1 MATVGVISPGAMGS
15 AIGQSLAAG
24 GHRVLVSVEGR
35 SDRTRAL
42 AAGAGLEPVASVDEV
57 AAGAEVV
64 LSVVPPGSAR
74 DVLAGVVASGA
85 RPLFADLNAVSPDTV
100 RELER
105 TAASAGIDLVDGSI
119 SGPPP
124 RADGSTRLYLS
135 GPRAGEVAALEPQ
148 GMRPVV
154 LGDRAGAAS
163 GLKMCTASVYKGTA
177 LLLTHACRTALDE
190 GVLDEALADL
200 RLSAPCLVEDPER
213 WIATAASKA
222 ERYVAEMREIA
233 ATQSAAGLRAE
244 LFEAIADCYASVAET
259 PLAAATPEQADAAD
273 DLVAV
278 LEGLRR

>member
-15 AIGQSLAAG
+15 AIGRSLAAG

-85 RPLFADLNAVSPDTV
+85 RPVFADLNAVSPDTV

-105 TAASAGIDLVDGSI
+105 TAEAAGIDLVDGSI

-233 ATQSAAGLRAE
+233 ATQSAAGLPAE

-259 PLAAATPEQADAAD
+259 PLAAATPEQAAAAD

>member
-42 AAGAGLEPVASVDEV
+42 AAGAGLEPVAGLDEV

-124 RADGSTRLYLS
+124 RAGGSTRLYLS

>member
-15 AIGQSLAAG
+15 AIGRSLAAC

-105 TAASAGIDLVDGSI
+105 TAGAAGIDLVDGSI

-233 ATQSAAGLRAE
+233 ATQSAAGLPAE

>member
-1 MATVGVISPGAMGS
+1 VATVGVISPGAMGS
-15 AIGQSLAAG
+15 AIGRSLAAG
-24 GHRVLVSVEGR
+24 GHRVLASVDGR
-35 SDRTRAL
+35 SARTREL
-42 AAGAGLEPVASVDEV
+42 AAAAGLEPVVGVDAV
-57 AAGAEVV
+57 AAGADIV

-74 DVLAGVVASGA
+74 DVLAAVVASGA
-85 RPLFADLNAVSPDTV
+85 HPLFADLNAVSPDTM

-105 TAASAGIDLVDGSI
+105 TAAAAGIDMVDGSI

-124 RADGSTRLYLS
+124 RPDGSTRLYLS
-135 GPRAGEVAALEPQ
+135 GPRAGEVAALQPQ
-148 GMRPVV
+148 GLRPVV
-154 LGDRAGAAS
+154 LGERVGAAS

-200 RLSAPCLVEDPER
+200 RLSSPCLVDDPER
-213 WIATAASKA
+213 WIATAASKS

-233 ATQSAAGLRAE
+233 ATQSAAGLPAE
-244 LFEAIADCYASVAET
+244 LFEAIAACYASIAET
-259 PLAAATPEQADAAD
+259 PLAASTPEQADAAD

>member
-42 AAGAGLEPVASVDEV
+42 AAGAGLEPVAGVDEV

-105 TAASAGIDLVDGSI
+105 TAEAAGIDLVDGSI

-233 ATQSAAGLRAE
+233 ATQSAAGLPAE

>member
-1 MATVGVISPGAMGS
+1 MGS
-15 AIGQSLAAG
+15 AIGRSLAAG
-24 GHRVLVSVEGR
+24 GHRVLASVEGR
-35 SDRTRAL
+35 SARTREL
-42 AAGAGLEPVASVDEV
+42 TAAAGLEPVAGVDAV
-57 AAGAEVV
+57 AGGADIV

-74 DVLAGVVASGA
+74 DVLAAVVASGA
-85 RPLFADLNAVSPDTV
+85 RPLFADLNAVSPDTI

-105 TAASAGIDLVDGSI
+105 TAAAVGIDVVDGSI

-124 RADGSTRLYLS
+124 RPDGSTRLYLS
-135 GPRAGEVAALEPQ
+135 GPRAGEVAALQPQ

-154 LGDRAGAAS
+154 LGERVGAAS

-200 RLSAPCLVEDPER
+200 RLSSPCLVDDPER
-213 WIATAASKA
+213 SIATAASKS

-233 ATQSAAGLRAE
+233 ATQSAAGLPGE
-244 LFEAIADCYASVAET
+244 LFEAIAACYASIAET
-259 PLAAATPEQADAAD
+259 PLAASTPEQADAAD

>member
-15 AIGQSLAAG
+15 AIGRSLAAG

-42 AAGAGLEPVASVDEV
+42 AAGAGLESVASVDEV
-57 AAGAEVV
+57 AACAEVV

-100 RELER
+100 RKLER
-105 TAASAGIDLVDGSI
+105 TAAAAGIDLVDGSI

-233 ATQSAAGLRAE
+233 ATQAAAGLPAD
-244 LFEAIADCYASVAET
+244 LFEAVAACYASISET

>member
-1 MATVGVISPGAMGS
+1 M
-15 AIGQSLAAG
+15 
-24 GHRVLVSVEGR
+24 
-35 SDRTRAL
+35 
-42 AAGAGLEPVASVDEV
+42 
-57 AAGAEVV
+57 
-64 LSVVPPGSAR
+64 VPPGSAR
-74 DVLAGVVASGA
+74 DALAGVVASGA

-105 TAASAGIDLVDGSI
+105 TAAAAGIDLVDGSI

-135 GPRAGEVAALEPQ
+135 GPRAGEVAALKPK

-233 ATQSAAGLRAE
+233 ATQSAAGLPAE
-244 LFEAIADCYASVAET
+244 LFEAIAVCYASVAET

>member
-1 MATVGVISPGAMGS
+1 MGS
-15 AIGQSLAAG
+15 AIGRSLAAC

-105 TAASAGIDLVDGSI
+105 TAEAAGIDLVDGSI

-233 ATQSAAGLRAE
+233 ATQSAAGLPAE

>member
-1 MATVGVISPGAMGS
+1 VATVGVISPGAMGS
-15 AIGQSLAAG
+15 AIGRSLAAG
-24 GHRVLVSVEGR
+24 GHRVLVAVEGR

-42 AAGAGLEPVASVDEV
+42 AAGAGLEPVAGVDEV

-105 TAASAGIDLVDGSI
+105 TAGAAGIDLVDGSI

-135 GPRAGEVAALEPQ
+135 GQRAWEVAALEPQ

-233 ATQSAAGLRAE
+233 ATQAAAGLPAD
-244 LFEAIADCYASVAET
+244 LFEAVAACYSSISET